1 MKFRHFV
8 YRHLRNRHLRFRQVE
23 CNLISCQPIPVEV
36 GTHQGGLTSPF
47 VFNLFYAD
55 MINKL
60 DNLTCGITINN
71 TNYSVFAYADDILL
85 LSTTP
90 SGLQK
95 LIDIAGEYIVQH
107 GLRFNPSKSH
117 CMISGGNPFTSLP
130 TWSIAGKT
138 LCVTEELSYLG
149 TVLDGAQGNGHIDLR
164 CRLAQKSFYALQ
176 NVGVSY
182 QGVSPDTAINIF
194 TATVRNSILYACH
207 SVHLSVR
214 NQQKLDSF
222 QAKLI
227 KAFLGLGKKT
237 YTSQLLEAVR
247 VSPISDSIGVA
258 SMDLLRS
265 CLVNDSKSTNF
276 YSFLLSK
283 TKNSKTLEKTLVGR
297 AYMAAQHHSV
307 NLYQYI
313 FNNSYRKQCKHR
325 FNIGVR
331 PGQDGMVDS
340 IRYLLSDYSN
350 EKRLLLSYLLR
361 PF

>member
-1 MKFRHFV
+1 MGKIHS
-8 YRHLRNRHLRFRQVE
+8 HL
-23 CNLISCQPIPVEV
+23 
-36 GTHQGGLTSPF
+36 SP
-47 VFNLFYAD
+47 
-55 MINKL
+55 
-60 DNLTCGITINN
+60 
-71 TNYSVFAYADDILL
+71 
-85 LSTTP
+85 
-90 SGLQK
+90 
-95 LIDIAGEYIVQH
+95 H
-107 GLRFNPSKSH
+107 GR
-117 CMISGGNPFTSLP
+117 SLE
-130 TWSIAGKT
+130 KT

-149 TVLDGAQGNGHIDLR
+149 TVLDGGQGNGHIDLR
-164 CRLAQKSFYALQ
+164 CRSEQKSFYALQ

-207 SVHLSVR
+207 RVHLSVR

-227 KAFLGLGKKT
+227 KAFLGLGKRT

-247 VSPISDSIGVA
+247 VSPISNSNGVA

-313 FNNSYRKQCKHR
+313 FNNSYRKQWDREHFKKKYMKALR
-325 FNIGVR
+325 YFNH
-331 PGQDGMVDS
+331 
-340 IRYLLSDYSN
+340 
-350 EKRLLLSYLLR
+350 
-361 PF
+361 

>member
-1 MKFRHFV
+1 M
-8 YRHLRNRHLRFRQVE
+8 
-23 CNLISCQPIPVEV
+23 
-36 GTHQGGLTSPF
+36 
-47 VFNLFYAD
+47 
-55 MINKL
+55 
-60 DNLTCGITINN
+60 
-71 TNYSVFAYADDILL
+71 
-85 LSTTP
+85 
-90 SGLQK
+90 
-95 LIDIAGEYIVQH
+95 
-107 GLRFNPSKSH
+107 
-117 CMISGGNPFTSLP
+117 
-130 TWSIAGKT
+130 
-138 LCVTEELSYLG
+138 
-149 TVLDGAQGNGHIDLR
+149 
-164 CRLAQKSFYALQ
+164 
-176 NVGVSY
+176 
-182 QGVSPDTAINIF
+182 SPDRPTAINMF
-194 TATVRNSILYACH
+194 TATVRKSILYACH
-207 SVHLSVR
+207 SVR
-214 NQQKLDSF
+214 NQQNLDSF

-227 KAFLGLGKKT
+227 KAFLGLGKRT

-247 VSPISDSIGVA
+247 VLPISNSIGVA

-340 IRYLLSDYSN
+340 IRYLLSDYNN